1 MTQNASPL
9 LSGPSVPSEDTIDVL
24 AMLSSLRAGW
34 RIIALTLAVAVLGG
48 LIYIYALATPV
59 YRATAVGMLET
70 RQENV
75 VDFESVISGLS
86 GDSSEINTEL
96 EVLRSRGLMGRVVDE
111 LDLTADPEFNA
122 ELRPV
127 SMIDTFKGATIGALK
142 RLLGRAPPEGIDRTR
157 DNVITAVLQNA
168 QVGSVPS
175 SYVFQVTFES
185 EDPLKAA
192 RIADT
197 IIELY
202 VQSQIEVKFE
212 ATEQA
217 TSWLTTR
224 VSELKSEL
232 EAAEAKVKAFNARTQ
247 LISAETLAA
256 REVQLKEI
264 RDRIDAARDLAAV
277 LRAKADRLAA
287 AQSLAQKIAA
297 ADDPRLA
304 ALAVDGTDAGS
315 AFARRYDQ
323 LLARARTDAERQS
336 AQVAALETRADE
348 LQAETA
354 RDGNDLIALEQL
366 EREAEANRLLY
377 EYFLSRLKETTA
389 QKGFQQA
396 DSRILSHAVVPEVA
410 SEPRKG
416 LVLALMTVLGLMGG
430 AAIVLVREAL
440 FTGFRTAAALEAH
453 AGATVL
459 GQIPLLP
466 VNARGDLPGYLTAR
480 PAPPMAESVNNLR
493 TSILLSNLDNPPKVI
508 LYTSALMGEGKTTN
522 SVAMTHNLARLG
534 KKVLLIEGDIRRCVL
549 SQYLATQAPGTLVKV
564 LAREM
569 DFDAAVARDP
579 QLGADVLVGE
589 QPDINPADF
598 FASEAFAG
606 FVAAMRERYDFV
618 IIDAPPVLMAP
629 DARIIARVA
638 DAVLLV
644 VRWEKTTRHQLDE
657 ALALFRAVNLPLT
670 GLVLSQIDMSA
681 QRRYGGY
688 GTYGAYEAY
697 GPTS

>member
-34 RIIALTLAVAVLGG
+34 RIIALTLVVAVLAG
-48 LIYIYALATPV
+48 LVYIYALATPV

-122 ELRPV
+122 ALRPA
-127 SMIDTFKGATIGALK
+127 SMIDTFKGTTIGALK
-142 RLLGRAPPEGIDRTR
+142 RLLGRAPTEGIDRTR

-212 ATEQA
+212 AAEQA
-217 TSWLTTR
+217 TSWLTMR

-232 EAAEAKVKAFNARTQ
+232 QAAEAKVKAFNARTQ

-287 AQSLAQKIAA
+287 AQSPAQKIAA

-315 AFARRYDQ
+315 AFARQYDQ

-396 DSRILSHAVVPEVA
+396 DSRILSHAVVPATA

-416 LVLALMTVLGLMGG
+416 LVLALMTILGLMGG

-440 FTGFRTAAALEAH
+440 FTGFRSAAALEAH

-459 GQIPLLP
+459 GQIPILP
-466 VNARGDLPGYLTAR
+466 VSARGDLLGYLTAR
-480 PAPPMAESVNNLR
+480 PAPPMAEPVNNLR

-508 LYTSALMGEGKTTN
+508 LFTSALMGEGKTTN
-522 SVAMTHNLARLG
+522 SVAMAHNLARLG

-549 SQYLATQAPGTLVKV
+549 SDYLATPAPGTLVKV

-606 FVAAMRERYDFV
+606 FVAAMRARYDFV
-618 IIDAPPVLMAP
+618 IIDAPPVLVAP

-638 DAVLLV
+638 DAVLMV

-657 ALALFRAVNLPLT
+657 ALALFRAINLPLT
-670 GLVLSQIDMSA
+670 GLVLSQIDLSA

-697 GPTS
+697 GSTS